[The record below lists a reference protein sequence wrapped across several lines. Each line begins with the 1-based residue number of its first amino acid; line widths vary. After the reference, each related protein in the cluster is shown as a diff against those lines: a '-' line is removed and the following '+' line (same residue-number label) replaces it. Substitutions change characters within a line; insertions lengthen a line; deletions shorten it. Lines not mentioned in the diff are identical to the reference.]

1 MYFKRTPDA
10 FVKLL
15 ALLTFVK
22 LLANMMCLVMRIFL
36 TRIIGWVL

>member
-1 MYFKRTPDA
+1 MIKRTPA
-10 FVKLL
+10 FVLL

-22 LLANMMCLVMRIFL
+22 LIANVMCLVMRIFL